1 MSNQTTTGMT
11 TQEKVELICTN
22 MMGWE
27 KVTYNKGWRNKATV
41 LFLENPLGKRTKT
54 IKFNPYENWED
65 CHTVLDK
72 VMEDQEMWEEL
83 CELVSPHTED
93 FSAVYTTMKASKE
106 TLMDALLSILSTP
119 TS

>member
-1 MSNQTTTGMT
+1 MTNQTTTGMT

-54 IKFNPYENWED
+54 RKFNPYENWED
-65 CHTVLDK
+65 WRQVEEK
-72 VMEDQEMWEEL
+72 IMEDYNLWTKFA
-83 CELVSPHTED
+83 CD
-93 FSAVYTTMKASKE
+93 FCGYPGDEAVRNYMEADLPTRC
-106 TLMDALLSILSTP
+106 DALISIISNK
-119 TS
+119 